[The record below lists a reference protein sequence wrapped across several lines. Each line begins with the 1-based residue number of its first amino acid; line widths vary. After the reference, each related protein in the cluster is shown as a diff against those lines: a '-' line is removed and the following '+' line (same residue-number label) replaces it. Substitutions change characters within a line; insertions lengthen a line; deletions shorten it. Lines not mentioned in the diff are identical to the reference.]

1 MNKLVRTII
10 LLTLTAAPSVALLST
25 GCAGRHYNTTSAY
38 VDDKGLSAR
47 VKTQLARDPI
57 ARATDINVTTFNR
70 EVQLSG
76 FVATEEEKTRAAQIA
91 ASVPGVVSVHNNL
104 IVRTGR

>member
-1 MNKLVRTII
+1 MKRNAVCVTI
-10 LLTLTAAPSVALLST
+10 LLTLAVLPLATFSS
-25 GCAGRHYNTTSAY
+25 GCASRHYDTTEAY
-38 VDDKGLSAR
+38 MGDKALASR

-57 ARATDINVTTFNR
+57 AKATEINVTTFSR

-76 FVATEEEKTRAAQIA
+76 FVGTQDEKTRAAQIA
-91 ASVPGVVSVHNNL
+91 ASVPGVVTVHDNL